1 MSDDPHPMVELLR
14 EDPRY
19 TIEAY
24 NFVREALGY
33 AQDVLKLGSDDA
45 ASEENE
51 DILPI
56 DPEKSQTP
64 ERHITGQQLCEA
76 IREYALE
83 QYGYMAKVVLGK
95 WGLKSTSDFGEIVYN
110 LIGIGWMKKSEH
122 DNRKDF
128 DNAYDFDEAFRQEFR
143 ITLPDLGE

>member
-1 MSDDPHPMVELLR
+1 MIKLLR

-33 AQDVLKLGSDDA
+33 AQDVLRLGSDDSAQEA
-45 ASEENE
+45 AK
-51 DILPI
+51 DVLPFES
-56 DPEKSQTP
+56 EKSETP

-76 IREYALE
+76 IREYAIE
-83 QYGYMAKVVLGK
+83 QYGYMANVVLGN
-95 WGLKSTSDFGEIVYN
+95 WGLKSTGDFGEIVYN
-110 LIGIGWMKKSEH
+110 LIEIGWMKKSEH
-122 DNRKDF
+122 DSREDF
-128 DNAYDFDEAFRQEFR
+128 DNVYDFDEAFRQEFK